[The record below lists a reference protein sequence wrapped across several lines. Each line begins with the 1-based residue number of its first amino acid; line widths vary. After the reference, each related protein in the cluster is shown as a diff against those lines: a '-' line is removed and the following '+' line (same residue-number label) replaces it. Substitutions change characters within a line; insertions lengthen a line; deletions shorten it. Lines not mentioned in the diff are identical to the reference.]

1 MGVLGDAMGFFG
13 FGGGNG
19 PQKPTRNTG
28 AAKTA
33 PTKVSSI
40 RPARNNYGSAVNE
53 MVTIDAKSYSDV
65 KTIGE
70 YFRNDLPIVINMA
83 ELSEKEQVRVLDFVL
98 GLQFG
103 RHGNLTRVT
112 PKVFLLTPESVA
124 VNPDDETE
132 PEDLL
137 DEQD

>member
-1 MGVLGDAMGFFG
+1 MGVLNDAMGFFG
-13 FGGGNG
+13 FGGGNQ
-19 PQKPTRNTG
+19 PQKPVRNSGST
-28 AAKTA
+28 KTA
-33 PTKVSSI
+33 PAKVSSI
-40 RPARNNYGSAVNE
+40 RPARSNYGSAVNE
-53 MVTIDAKSYSDV
+53 MVTIDAKSYADV
-65 KTIGE
+65 KVIGE

-83 ELSEKEQVRVLDFVL
+83 ELSEKDQVRVLDFVL

-124 VNPDDETE
+124 VNPDDENE
-132 PEDLL
+132 PEEIL

>member
-13 FGGGNG
+13 FGGGSS
-19 PQKPTRNTG
+19 PQKPARNSG
-28 AAKTA
+28 ANKSGPA
-33 PTKVSSI
+33 KVSSI
-40 RPARNNYGSAVNE
+40 RPARTNYGAAVNE

-65 KTIGE
+65 RTIGE

-83 ELSEKEQVRVLDFVL
+83 ELSEKDQVRVLDFVL

-124 VNPDDETE
+124 VNPDEESE